1 MTDII
6 INDSSPTKAG
16 IIGISSVSFNLL
28 DHKVY
33 AAQKIQ
39 SMCGFFVSQVV
50 DGTSDLITWQEAIFD
65 ATKPQ
70 GTDVSIYVRS
80 ALTTDS
86 LSTAEWNGPYFNT
99 TTDISDL
106 KGRYLQF
113 MVTLCSDG
121 TKNWSYG
128 YSSATPVFRSISLT
142 YASSSNASIFYST
155 AFNLG
160 FVPKHVLLTYNGD
173 VTSDSIVR
181 FAISGFDS
189 VDSNDYQYID
199 PNKIEELDE
208 LSILS
213 TKIKLMIEMVGD
225 AGVPVTIHEVALMFS
240 GDQQLVLNDM
250 STSSTSSSS
259 SSSIDSSS
267 SSSSSSIDSSSSS
280 SSSSSP

>member
-6 INDSSPTKAG
+6 INGSSPTKTG
-16 IIGISSVSFNLL
+16 IIGISSVAFSLL

-33 AAQKIQ
+33 DAQKIQ
-39 SMCGFFVSQVV
+39 TTCGFFVSQIV
-50 DGTSDLITWQEAIFD
+50 DGTSSLITWQEVVWD

-70 GTDVSIYVRS
+70 GTDVSIYVKS
-80 ALTTDS
+80 ASTTY
-86 LSTAEWNGPYFNT
+86 LLETAEWYGPYFNS

-113 MVTLCSDG
+113 MVVLCSDG

-128 YSSATPVFRSISLT
+128 YSSATPIFRSIALT
-142 YASSSNASIFYST
+142 YSSSANASKFYSV

-173 VTSDSIVR
+173 VTDDSIVR

-189 VDSNDYQYID
+189 IDSSDYQYIG

-213 TKIKLMIEMVGD
+213 TKIKLMIEMIGD
-225 AGVPVTIHEVALMFS
+225 SGVPVTIHEVAMMFS
-240 GDQQLVLNDM
+240 GDKQLVLNDI
-250 STSSTSSSS
+250 SSSS
-259 SSSIDSSS
+259 SSSSSMDSSS

-280 SSSSSP
+280 SSSP